1 MNGYSSVHTRLGFD
15 TEIFTPKSLEYV
27 KEKDE
32 IVEKLRYLYNEKMK
46 KLKEQNYSK
55 SCMNLSSKKI
65 SIVLISQFIT
75 FHWMGRI
82 KVKKEGFFLNYLH

>member
-65 SIVLISQFIT
+65 
-75 FHWMGRI
+75 
-82 KVKKEGFFLNYLH
+82 